1 MSAIRIDFFAEFFA
15 RGLHGLMENIIL
27 ELPPRAIVACRDVS
41 NNWSAIVDYYSH
53 SKNETY
59 LKRREKQLDQEWRK
73 KDPMIQIICMEKFGI
88 VHVKCFH
95 MICDKNQVVVAAAVN
110 NT

>member
-1 MSAIRIDFFAEFFA
+1 MFDKKIMSAIRIDFFAEFFA

-59 LKRREKQLDQEWRK
+59 LNNFILKIFKYFSYQEK
-73 KDPMIQIICMEKFGI
+73 
-88 VHVKCFH
+88 
-95 MICDKNQVVVAAAVN
+95 
-110 NT
+110 